1 MIANVSIAC
10 TLAQAPS
17 QGASGFDIEDFLYI
31 LFIVGFGLLSWVGKW
46 IKRRQ
51 QRGAE
56 DKKKPATPEPLRI
69 DLREIVQGL
78 ARPPVAKPAR
88 PAAAPPSPSSVAPA
102 RGRPPRPPPAR
113 PQRGRRPALP
123 SLAAMRPA
131 RRAEPDKKPTPP
143 LQRRL
148 PQMEDPHWPVP
159 PAEEG
164 ALASM
169 SVGAE
174 HVTPSA
180 LRKAIVLAEILGPPV
195 AMRAIPGYAREA

>member
-1 MIANVSIAC
+1 MIANVLIAC
-10 TLAQAPS
+10 TLAPVLAR
-17 QGASGFDIEDFLYI
+17 GDSGFDIENILYI

-51 QRGAE
+51 QREAE
-56 DKKKPATPEPLRI
+56 DQKEQAKPEPLRI
-69 DLREIVQGL
+69 DLREIVQSL
-78 ARPPVAKPAR
+78 AQPPVAKPAR
-88 PAAAPPSPSSVAPA
+88 PAAASSFPSFVASA
-102 RGRPPRPPPAR
+102 RGRPPKPPPAR
-113 PQRGRRPALP
+113 PQRDRRPAVP

-131 RRAEPDKKPTPP
+131 RRGDPDKKPTPP
-143 LQRRL
+143 VQRPL
-148 PQMEDPHWPVP
+148 PRVEDPYRHVP

-169 SVGAE
+169 AVGAE

-195 AMRAIPGYAREA
+195 AMRVIPGYAREA